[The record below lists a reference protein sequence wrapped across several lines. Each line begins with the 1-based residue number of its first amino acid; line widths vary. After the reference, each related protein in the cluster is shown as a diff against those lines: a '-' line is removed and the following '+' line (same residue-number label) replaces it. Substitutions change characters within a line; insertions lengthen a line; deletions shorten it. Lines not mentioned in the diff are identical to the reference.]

1 MTGMALGWTAPTSLL
16 GSVVRNANK
25 SLVVSPSLTFLTDFH
40 YATQMPAKNANGLSL
55 LRANQTGGFV
65 PSGKD
70 SFSEK
75 LMNCTRQRF
84 SNIGSNILVTLI
96 LGTIR
101 INGVYSVFSGSNDV
115 SNTKF
120 TRPIKWLSSVQS
132 NYNATFFLNN
142 LSGKCF

>member
-1 MTGMALGWTAPTSLL
+1 M
-16 GSVVRNANK
+16 
-25 SLVVSPSLTFLTDFH
+25 
-40 YATQMPAKNANGLSL
+40 
-55 LRANQTGGFV
+55 

-75 LMNCTRQRF
+75 LMNGTRQRF
-84 SNIGSNILVTLI
+84 SNIGFNILVTLI

-115 SNTKF
+115 SSTKF